1 MKILLENSFSRLR
14 RKKGEDFQGAIAP
27 WIPAFKKEGPHV
39 ATPWIA
45 KIQDRK
51 DSQRVSAPRSGKI
64 QDRKN
69 SQRIPASWS
78 GKNQDRK
85 DERRSRE
92 SFQEKINFKGLC
104 PLKFGGTH
112 A

>member
-14 RKKGEDFQGAIAP
+14 RKKGEDFQGAIA
-27 WIPAFKKEGPHV
+27 
-39 ATPWIA
+39 PWIA